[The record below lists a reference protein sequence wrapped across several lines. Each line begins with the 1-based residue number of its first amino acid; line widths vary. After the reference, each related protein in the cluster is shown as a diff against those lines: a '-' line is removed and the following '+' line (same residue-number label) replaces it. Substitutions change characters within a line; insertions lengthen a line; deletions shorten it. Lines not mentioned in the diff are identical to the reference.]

1 MNAPVALVTGASRG
15 LGLALARELA
25 DAGHALIIDARTEP
39 ALRAAETALRDR
51 STADVTAVPGDVA
64 DPAHRAELLAAARTH
79 GRLDVL
85 VDNASALGVSPA
97 TARLADYPQAVAEQ
111 VFAANVHGPLALI
124 QAALPLLR
132 ASRGRVLN
140 ISSDAAVEAYPG
152 WGVYGASKAALDHLS
167 AVLAEEEPDVRWWW
181 VDPGEMRTAMLA
193 EVAPDDDLSDRLD
206 PADVA
211 RTLRHL
217 IGGGLP
223 SGRYTADALDRE
235 AV

>member
-1 MNAPVALVTGASRG
+1 MNEMPVALVTGASRG
-15 LGLALARELA
+15 LGLALAGELA
-25 DAGHALIIDARTEP
+25 DVGHALIIDARAEP
-39 ALRAAETALRDR
+39 ALRDAETALRAR
-51 STADVTAVPGDVA
+51 GATVTAVPGDVA
-64 DPAHRAELLAAARTH
+64 DPAHRAELIAAARTH

-132 ASRGRVLN
+132 AGRGRVLN
-140 ISSDAAVEAYPG
+140 ISSDAAVDAYPG
-152 WGVYGASKAALDHLS
+152 WGVYGASKSALDHLS
-167 AVLAEEEPDVRWWW
+167 AVFAEEEPDVRWWW

-193 EVAPDDDLSDRLD
+193 EAMPGEDLTEASD

-211 RTLRHL
+211 RTLRGL
-217 IGGGLP
+217 IAGDLP
-223 SGRYTADALDRE
+223 SGRYTVHALAAER
-235 AV
+235 V